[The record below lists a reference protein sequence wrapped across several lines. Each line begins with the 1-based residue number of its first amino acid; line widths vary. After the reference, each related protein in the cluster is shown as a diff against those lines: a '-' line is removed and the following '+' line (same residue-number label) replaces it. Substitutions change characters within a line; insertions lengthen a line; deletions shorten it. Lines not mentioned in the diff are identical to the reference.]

1 MQMGVL
7 PIHMSTCEYSAF
19 TSQKTALDPQE
30 STMWVLGLELGFTR
44 TTTESLLQ
52 ATIRSFEEIQQI
64 GTVF

>member
-44 TTTESLLQ
+44 ATTESLLQ

-64 GTVF
+64 GTVL

>member
-44 TTTESLLQ
+44 ATTESLLQ